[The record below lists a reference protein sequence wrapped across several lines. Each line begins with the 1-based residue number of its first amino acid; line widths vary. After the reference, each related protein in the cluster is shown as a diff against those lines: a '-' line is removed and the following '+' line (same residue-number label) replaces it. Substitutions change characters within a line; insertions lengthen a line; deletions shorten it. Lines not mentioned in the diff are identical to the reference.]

1 MSAVPSLTS
10 EIPQLNSN
18 RKFQDIVRKP
28 VVMTAKTFPS
38 SVVMTAKTFPSSYER
53 GFVIKKFVIALLR
66 FYMIAIFA
74 GASRGSC
81 IFFNVI
87 IEGLREI
94 S

>member
-28 VVMTAKTFPS
+28 
-38 SVVMTAKTFPSSYER
+38 VVMTAKTFPSSYER